1 MVSDALA
8 NPGSSV
14 SIRSTL
20 KRVSLPMPRWS
31 GWRRSPG
38 SMTGPKGAS
47 GSHHV
52 APGDRA
58 QCFPAGWD
66 TSGMRAEV
74 ALGRFRER
82 FGGRDVTE
90 PDGNHHHPPEL
101 VKLLALAPAH
111 RLPADRVLN
120 GLWRQLSP
128 DAAAANLR
136 KAAHLVRRTLGDPGT
151 VVLRGGTVAL
161 WPGANLQTDVE
172 VFEAEANA
180 ASRRRT
186 RKRSGGSSTG
196 AIFSQ
201 TTATRSGQRSRESR
215 TVSRAGESR
224 RRGGTR
230 RLPPAPRLYPSRSP
244 Q

>member
-8 NPGSSV
+8 NPGRSV
-14 SIRSTL
+14 SIRSTP

-38 SMTGPKGAS
+38 SLTGPKGAS
-47 GSHHV
+47 GSHRV

-74 ALGRFRER
+74 ALGRVRVR
-82 FGGRDVTE
+82 FGGRDMTE
-90 PDGNHHHPPEL
+90 PDGNHRRPPEL

-111 RLPADRVLN
+111 RLPSDRVPN

-136 KAAHLVRRTLGDPGT
+136 KATHLVRRTLGDPGT

-161 WPGANLQTDVE
+161 WPAPT
-172 VFEAEANA
+172 
-180 ASRRRT
+180 SRRTSRSSRLRQT
-186 RKRSGGSSTG
+186 RRRGRGRGSVPGGALPRRSSPRRPLRGVGRGAGNLESSQK
-196 AIFSQ
+196 I
-201 TTATRSGQRSRESR
+201 
-215 TVSRAGESR
+215 R

-230 RLPPAPRLYPSRSP
+230 GLRPAPRLYPSRSP